1 MSNIFLQHIYLMYS
15 LWFAAGVMLLAY
27 IAYRR
32 KRKTSLQSVMSA
44 SKTDTGAAQ

>member
-1 MSNIFLQHIYLMYS
+1 MSNVFLQHIYVMYS

-32 KRKTSLQSVMSA
+32 KRKTAGQHVTAA
-44 SKTDTGAAQ
+44 SKTDPSAAH